1 MAPIACA
8 ASSTTGTPA
17 RLAASMI
24 GSRSAQRPKRCT
36 GMMALVLVVIA
47 AAVCAGSRLKVTGSM
62 STKTGRAPRRA
73 TAPAVAKKEKVGVTT
88 SSPAL
93 TSSAISA
100 SSSASV
106 PDDTAT
112 AWRMPS
118 ISASSRSSAS
128 TSGPMMKR
136 WLSATRVIAA
146 TSASRS
152 GRCWA
157 SRSSRGTGIEVSL
170 PPRLHRGARLAIGL
184 ALLHRL
190 ALVVLLLAPGE
201 ADGHLDAAV
210 LEVDAQR
217 HERHPALDR
226 LADQLAN
233 LALVQQQLAAA
244 QRLVVGVA
252 AVAVGADV
260 DVVEEHLAVLDPR
273 VAVAQVDAA
282 FADRLH
288 LGAEQHQP
296 RLEGLE
302 QVIVVEG
309 LAVFRDAGLR
319 FLALGSLSHEHPLA
333 RGAPPAAPRRSCS
346 PDRRSPC
353 RRCRTRCRDRPRC
366 ARSAGRASRS
376 PPARRR
382 PASPESVPDR
392 DSTR

>member
-1 MAPIACA
+1 
-8 ASSTTGTPA
+8 
-17 RLAASMI
+17 MI

-73 TAPAVAKKEKVGVTT
+73 TAPAVAKKEKVDVTT

-157 SRSSRGTGIEVSL
+157 SRSSRGTGTLLSRSLRDRRTASGPPARTLSL

-260 DVVEEHLAVLDPR
+260 DDVEEHLAVLDPR